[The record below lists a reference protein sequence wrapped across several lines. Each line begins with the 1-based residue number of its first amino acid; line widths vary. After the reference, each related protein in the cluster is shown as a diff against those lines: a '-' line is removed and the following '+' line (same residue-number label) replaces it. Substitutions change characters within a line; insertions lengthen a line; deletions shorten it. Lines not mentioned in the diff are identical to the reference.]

1 MSAILENVGH
11 VENISR
17 IGNNCC
23 TRQIARLCQPF
34 HVGSKCN
41 VKLMAAIFEF
51 DGILGGHHFLLD
63 KEGKMYVHTKFHA
76 CITICTILSY
86 PAPLSD

>member
-34 HVGSKCN
+34 HVGNKCN
-41 VKLMAAIFEF
+41 VGGHFENIAAIFEF
-51 DGILGGHHFLLD
+51 DRILGGQHFLFD

-76 CITICTILSY
+76 CITI
-86 PAPLSD
+86 

>member
-41 VKLMAAIFEF
+41 VKL
-51 DGILGGHHFLLD
+51 G
-63 KEGKMYVHTKFHA
+63 
-76 CITICTILSY
+76 
-86 PAPLSD
+86 